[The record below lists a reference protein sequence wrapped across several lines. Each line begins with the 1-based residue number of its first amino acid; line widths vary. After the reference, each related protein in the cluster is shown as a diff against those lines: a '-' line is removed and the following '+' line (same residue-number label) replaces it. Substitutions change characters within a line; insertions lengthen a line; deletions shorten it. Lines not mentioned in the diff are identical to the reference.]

1 MNIKVNIEKNNKDF
15 QILQDNEV
23 IIKGVKPKW
32 YSQHIRFFYNNKTY
46 EIKKKSFWSS
56 GYIILRS
63 GSLIGSIPFNWKK
76 GHYIELDENNGVKK
90 QYWLGEKKKG
100 GTSFDSD
107 TIYTLLEGGTKSI
120 LEIHYSWK
128 KWKEHM
134 EIDILDK
141 NNDSY
146 ELLIYALYLMR
157 QQQQAAA
164 SATTFVGG

>member
-56 GYIILRS
+56 GHIILRS

-76 GHYIELDENNGVKK
+76 GHYIELDEHNEVKK

-134 EIDILDK
+134 EIEILDK
-141 NNDSY
+141 NDDSY
-146 ELLIYALYLMR
+146 KLLIYALFLMR
-157 QQQQAAA
+157 QKQQAEA

>member
-15 QILQDNEV
+15 QILEDNQV

-32 YSQHIRFFYNNKTY
+32 YSQQIRFFYNNKTY
-46 EIKKKSFWSS
+46 EIKKKSFWST
-56 GYIILRS
+56 GHIILQG

-76 GHYIELDENNGVKK
+76 GHYIELDEQNEVKK

-100 GTSFDSD
+100 GTFSSD

-134 EIDILDK
+134 EIEILDK
-141 NNDSY
+141 NDDSY
-146 ELLIYALYLMR
+146 ELLIYALFLMR
-157 QQQQAAA
+157 QKQEAAA

>member
-15 QILQDNEV
+15 QILEDNQV

-32 YSQHIRFFYNNKTY
+32 YSQQIRFFYNNMTY
-46 EIKKKSFWSS
+46 EIKKKSFWST
-56 GYIILRS
+56 GHIILRS

-76 GHYIELDENNGVKK
+76 GHSIKLDEQNGVKK

-100 GTSFDSD
+100 GTFSSNK
-107 TIYTLLEGGTKSI
+107 IYTLIDGGTKSI

-134 EIDILDK
+134 EIEILDK
-141 NNDSY
+141 NDDSY

-164 SATTFVGG
+164 ASVPIVGG

>member
-1 MNIKVNIEKNNKDF
+1 MKIKVNIEKNNKDF
-15 QILQDNEV
+15 QILEDNEV
-23 IIKGVKPKW
+23 IIKGIKPKW
-32 YSQHIRFFYNNKTY
+32 YSQQIRFFYNNMTY
-46 EIKKKSFWSS
+46 EIKKKSFWST
-56 GYIILRS
+56 GHIILRS

-76 GHYIELDENNGVKK
+76 GHYIELDEHNEVKK

-134 EIDILDK
+134 EIEILDK
-141 NNDSY
+141 NDDSY
-146 ELLIYALYLMR
+146 KLLIYALFLMR
-157 QQQQAAA
+157 QKQQAEA

>member
-1 MNIKVNIEKNNKDF
+1 MSIKVNIEKNNKDF
-15 QILQDNEV
+15 QILEDNEV
-23 IIKGVKPKW
+23 IIKGIKPKW
-32 YSQHIRFFYNNKTY
+32 YSQQIRFFYNNMTY
-46 EIKKKSFWSS
+46 EIKKKSFWST
-56 GYIILRS
+56 GHIILRS

-76 GHYIELDENNGVKK
+76 GHYIELDEHNEVKK

-134 EIDILDK
+134 EIEILDK
-141 NNDSY
+141 NDDSY
-146 ELLIYALYLMR
+146 KLLIYALFLMR
-157 QQQQAAA
+157 QKQQAEA

>member
-1 MNIKVNIEKNNKDF
+1 MSIKVNIEKNNKDF
-15 QILQDNEV
+15 QILEDNEV
-23 IIKGVKPKW
+23 IIKGIKPKW
-32 YSQHIRFFYNNKTY
+32 YSQQIRFFYNNMTY
-46 EIKKKSFWSS
+46 EIKKKSFWSTRH
-56 GYIILRS
+56 IILRS

-76 GHYIELDENNGVKK
+76 GHYIELDEHNEVKK

-134 EIDILDK
+134 EIEILDK
-141 NNDSY
+141 NDDSY
-146 ELLIYALYLMR
+146 KLLIYALFLMR
-157 QQQQAAA
+157 QKQQAEA

>member
-1 MNIKVNIEKNNKDF
+1 MNIKVNIENNNKDF
-15 QILQDNEV
+15 QILEDNEV
-23 IIKGVKPKW
+23 IIKGIKPKW
-32 YSQHIRFFYNNKTY
+32 YSQQIRFFYNNMTY
-46 EIKKKSFWSS
+46 EIKKKSFWST
-56 GYIILRS
+56 GHIILRS

>member
-1 MNIKVNIEKNNKDF
+1 M
-15 QILQDNEV
+15 
-23 IIKGVKPKW
+23 
-32 YSQHIRFFYNNKTY
+32 TY
-46 EIKKKSFWSS
+46 EIKKKRFWSS
-56 GYIILRS
+56 GHIILRS

-76 GHYIELDENNGVKK
+76 GHYIELDEHNEVKK

-134 EIDILDK
+134 EIEILDK
-141 NNDSY
+141 NDDSY
-146 ELLIYALYLMR
+146 ELLIYALFLMR
-157 QQQQAAA
+157 QKQQAEA

>member
-15 QILQDNEV
+15 QILEDNDI

-32 YSQHIRFFYNNKTY
+32 YSQQIRFFYKNKTY

-56 GYIILRS
+56 GHIILRS

-76 GHYIELDENNGVKK
+76 GHYIELDEHNEVKK

-134 EIDILDK
+134 EIEILDK
-141 NNDSY
+141 NDDSY
-146 ELLIYALYLMR
+146 KLLIYALFLMR
-157 QQQQAAA
+157 QKQQAEA

>member
-15 QILQDNEV
+15 QILKDNEV

-32 YSQHIRFFYNNKTY
+32 YSQQIRFFYNNRTY

-56 GYIILRS
+56 EHIILQS

-76 GHYIELDENNGVKK
+76 GHYIELDEQNGVKK

-100 GTSFDSD
+100 GTFSSD

-134 EIDILDK
+134 EIEILDK
-141 NNDSY
+141 NDDSY
-146 ELLIYALYLMR
+146 ELLIYALFLMR
-157 QQQQAAA
+157 QKQQAAA

>member
-56 GYIILRS
+56 GHIILRS

-76 GHYIELDENNGVKK
+76 GHYIELDEHNEVKK

>member
-1 MNIKVNIEKNNKDF
+1 M
-15 QILQDNEV
+15 
-23 IIKGVKPKW
+23 
-32 YSQHIRFFYNNKTY
+32 
-46 EIKKKSFWSS
+46 
-56 GYIILRS
+56 RS

-76 GHYIELDENNGVKK
+76 GHYIELDENNRVKK

-100 GTSFDSD
+100 GTFSSNK
-107 TIYTLLEGGTKSI
+107 IYTLIEGGTKSI

>member
-15 QILQDNEV
+15 QILEDNEV
-23 IIKGVKPKW
+23 IIKGIKPKW
-32 YSQHIRFFYNNKTY
+32 YSQQIRFFYNNMTY
-46 EIKKKSFWSS
+46 EIKKKSFWST
-56 GYIILRS
+56 GHIILRS

-76 GHYIELDENNGVKK
+76 GHYIELDEHNEVKK

-100 GTSFDSD
+100 GTFSSD

-120 LEIHYSWK
+120 LEIHYSKK

-134 EIDILDK
+134 EIEILDK
-141 NNDSY
+141 NDDSY
-146 ELLIYALYLMR
+146 KLLIYALFLMR
-157 QQQQAAA
+157 QKQQAGA

>member
-15 QILQDNEV
+15 QILEDSQV

-32 YSQHIRFFYNNKTY
+32 YSQQIRFFYNNMTY

-56 GYIILRS
+56 GHIILRS

-76 GHYIELDENNGVKK
+76 GHYIELDEHNEVKK

-134 EIDILDK
+134 EIEILDK
-141 NNDSY
+141 NDDSY
-146 ELLIYALYLMR
+146 KLLIYALFLMR
-157 QQQQAAA
+157 QKQQAEA

>member
-15 QILQDNEV
+15 QILEDNEV
-23 IIKGVKPKW
+23 IIKGIKPKW
-32 YSQHIRFFYNNKTY
+32 YSQQIRFFYNNMTY
-46 EIKKKSFWSS
+46 EIKKKRFWSS
-56 GYIILRS
+56 GHIILRS

-76 GHYIELDENNGVKK
+76 GHYIELDEHNEVKK

-134 EIDILDK
+134 EIEILDK
-141 NNDSY
+141 NDDSY
-146 ELLIYALYLMR
+146 ELLIYALFLMR
-157 QQQQAAA
+157 QKQQAEA

>member
-15 QILQDNEV
+15 QILEDNEV
-23 IIKGVKPKW
+23 IIKGIKPKW
-32 YSQHIRFFYNNKTY
+32 YSQQIRFFYNNMTY
-46 EIKKKSFWSS
+46 EIKKKSFWST
-56 GYIILRS
+56 GHIILRS

-76 GHYIELDENNGVKK
+76 GHYIELDEHNEVKK

-134 EIDILDK
+134 EIEILDK
-141 NNDSY
+141 NDDSY

-164 SATTFVGG
+164 ASVPIVGG

>member
-1 MNIKVNIEKNNKDF
+1 MSIKVNIEKNNKDF
-15 QILQDNEV
+15 QILEDNEV
-23 IIKGVKPKW
+23 IIKGIKPKW
-32 YSQHIRFFYNNKTY
+32 YSQQIRFFYNNMTY
-46 EIKKKSFWSS
+46 EIKKKSFWST
-56 GYIILRS
+56 GHIILRS

-76 GHYIELDENNGVKK
+76 GHYIELDKHNEVKK

-134 EIDILDK
+134 EIEILDK
-141 NNDSY
+141 NDDSY
-146 ELLIYALYLMR
+146 KLLIYALFLMR
-157 QQQQAAA
+157 QKQQAEA

>member
-15 QILQDNEV
+15 QILEDNEV
-23 IIKGVKPKW
+23 IIKGIKPKW
-32 YSQHIRFFYNNKTY
+32 YSQQIRFFYNNMTY
-46 EIKKKSFWSS
+46 EIKKKSFWST
-56 GYIILRS
+56 GHIILRS

-76 GHYIELDENNGVKK
+76 GHYIELDEHNEVKK

-134 EIDILDK
+134 EIEILDK
-141 NNDSY
+141 NDDSY
-146 ELLIYALYLMR
+146 KLLIYALFLMR
-157 QQQQAAA
+157 QKQQAGE
-164 SATTFVGG
+164 SVPIFVGG

>member
-15 QILQDNEV
+15 QILEDNQV

-32 YSQHIRFFYNNKTY
+32 YSQQIRFFYNNMTY
-46 EIKKKSFWSS
+46 EIKKKSFWST
-56 GYIILRS
+56 GHIILRS

-76 GHYIELDENNGVKK
+76 GHYIELDEHNEVKK

-134 EIDILDK
+134 EIEILDK
-141 NNDSY
+141 NDDSY

-164 SATTFVGG
+164 ASVPIVGG

>member
-15 QILQDNEV
+15 QILEDNEV
-23 IIKGVKPKW
+23 IIKGIKPKW
-32 YSQHIRFFYNNKTY
+32 YSQQIRFFYNNMTY
-46 EIKKKSFWSS
+46 EIKKKSFWST
-56 GYIILRS
+56 GHIILRS

-76 GHYIELDENNGVKK
+76 GHYIELDEHNEVKK

-134 EIDILDK
+134 EIEILDK
-141 NNDSY
+141 NDDSY
-146 ELLIYALYLMR
+146 KLLIYALFLMR
-157 QQQQAAA
+157 QKQQAGE
-164 SATTFVGG
+164 STPIFVGG

>member
-76 GHYIELDENNGVKK
+76 GHYIELDEHNEVKK

>member
-76 GHYIELDENNGVKK
+76 GHYIELDEHNEVKK

-134 EIDILDK
+134 EIEILDK
-141 NNDSY
+141 NDDSY
-146 ELLIYALYLMR
+146 KLLIYALFLMR
-157 QQQQAAA
+157 QKQQAEA

>member
-15 QILQDNEV
+15 QILEDNQV

-32 YSQHIRFFYNNKTY
+32 YSQQIRFFYNNRTY

-56 GYIILRS
+56 EHIILRS

-76 GHYIELDENNGVKK
+76 GHYIELDEHNEVKK

-134 EIDILDK
+134 EIEILDK
-141 NNDSY
+141 NDDSY

-157 QQQQAAA
+157 QQQEAAAA
-164 SATTFVGG
+164 SVPIVGG

>member
-1 MNIKVNIEKNNKDF
+1 MELKNN
-15 QILQDNEV
+15 
-23 IIKGVKPKW
+23 
-32 YSQHIRFFYNNKTY
+32 
-46 EIKKKSFWSS
+46 
-56 GYIILRS
+56 
-63 GSLIGSIPFNWKK
+63 IGLKR
-76 GHYIELDENNGVKK
+76 
-90 QYWLGEKKKG
+90 KKKG
-100 GTSFDSD
+100 GTFSSNK
-107 TIYTLLEGGTKSI
+107 IYTLIDGGTKSI

>member
-15 QILQDNEV
+15 QILEDNEV
-23 IIKGVKPKW
+23 IIKGIKPKW
-32 YSQHIRFFYNNKTY
+32 YSQQIRFFYNNMTY
-46 EIKKKSFWSS
+46 EIKKKSFWST
-56 GYIILRS
+56 GHIILRS

-76 GHYIELDENNGVKK
+76 GHYIELDEHNEVKK

-134 EIDILDK
+134 EIEILDK
-141 NNDSY
+141 NDDSY
-146 ELLIYALYLMR
+146 KLLIYALFIMR
-157 QQQQAAA
+157 QKQQAGE